1 MLFRS
6 YGDYA
11 VEYNNVS
18 DIGRMFA
25 SDYIKGINSFEY
37 MNKFDEIDTNYLKQI
52 LQQVF
57 SENNM
62 IMSVIKGK

>member
-1 MLFRS
+1 
-6 YGDYA
+6 
-11 VEYNNVS
+11 
-18 DIGRMFA
+18 MFA